1 MDYPVLNEFQ
11 TPLNDEFFADMPQ
24 ECQQQFWEF
33 FNQVPFIRWCVDKDR
48 PHAKDLKR
56 DDKNR
61 IIVDVAH
68 PHILE
73 DMEYFTPVA
82 NHYRKYGCYTFLKP
96 NANKN
101 SEFGRWLREETRRCW
116 EGYVRESD
124 GEWITG
130 YMYFYMNYVRI
141 ELTKAKKGSK
151 KGSRVEDFPAWWEG
165 VYLWFHYLEQAR
177 NGGLYNDWQGGQHG
191 AQLAR
196 RGASKSYSMATI
208 LAHDFILGENY
219 DTREGRVMSVLA
231 AYSKEYLAGK
241 DGCLDKFKIIIDWCA
256 ENMQW
261 PSIRMK
267 DSGNDMIWKMGYKDK
282 DTGIA
287 KGTLNTVVGVSVKDD
302 IAKVRGKRACHYVI
316 EEFGSFPKLS
326 DLFQNIIPSVEDG
339 DFVFGQICLIGT
351 AGDKESD
358 FAGASDI
365 MYHPS
370 GHHMY
375 SVPNVYDKEG
385 SGKKEFVYFF
395 PGYINRTGCC
405 DENGNSDVTLAIKRI
420 LMDRYQVK
428 YNTDDSMQ
436 IIKKI
441 AEVPIV
447 PAEAIVSLTYNMFP
461 SIDASQ
467 RIGQLDANDNEYAD
481 VLVGD
486 LVFDENNDVKFQ
498 PTNAQPIRIWPTR
511 DNKQIGAIEIFD
523 TPKID
528 KKTGKPYANR
538 YIGGVD
544 PRLGLVLVT
553 IR

>member
-1 MDYPVLNEFQ
+1 MDYPILNEFQ

-151 KGSRVEDFPAWWEG
+151 KGSRVEDFPSWWEG
-165 VYLWFHYLEQAR
+165 VYLWYHYLEQAR

-219 DTREGRVMSVLA
+219 ETREGRVMSVLA

-302 IAKVRGKRACHYVI
+302 IAKVRGKRACHYII
-316 EEFGSFPKLS
+316 EEF
-326 DLFQNIIPSVEDG
+326 
-339 DFVFGQICLIGT
+339 
-351 AGDKESD
+351 
-358 FAGASDI
+358 
-365 MYHPS
+365 
-370 GHHMY
+370 
-375 SVPNVYDKEG
+375 
-385 SGKKEFVYFF
+385 
-395 PGYINRTGCC
+395 
-405 DENGNSDVTLAIKRI
+405 NS
-420 LMDRYQVK
+420 
-428 YNTDDSMQ
+428 
-436 IIKKI
+436 
-441 AEVPIV
+441 
-447 PAEAIVSLTYNMFP
+447 
-461 SIDASQ
+461 
-467 RIGQLDANDNEYAD
+467 
-481 VLVGD
+481 
-486 LVFDENNDVKFQ
+486 
-498 PTNAQPIRIWPTR
+498 
-511 DNKQIGAIEIFD
+511 
-523 TPKID
+523 
-528 KKTGKPYANR
+528 
-538 YIGGVD
+538 
-544 PRLGLVLVT
+544 
-553 IR
+553 